1 MTSKDEKVR
10 KKIMFIV
17 SYEEKK
23 SIIIS
28 MSIEEQITKF
38 KFMEITTKLLLLNGF
53 NKWLLN

>member
-28 MSIEEQITKF
+28 MSIGEQITKF
-38 KFMEITTKLLLLNGF
+38 KCMEITTKLLLLNGF